1 MSTGTGWIKLY
12 ARNNILLKKL
22 QIWDLG
28 SFIFWSKFR
37 FCGAAW
43 GVFFLIFRR
52 RSNMVADIFTQ
63 PSPPTIKLTYHI
75 TYLSTC
81 YITRAA
87 WPSFLII
94 FFSTYAPV
102 ILWNFKLLIRYL
114 NDFTFNLYIRTFL
127 TYYIGSVT
135 LSVGKR

>member
-1 MSTGTGWIKLY
+1 MSTGTGRIKLY

-22 QIWDLG
+22 QIWDMG

-63 PSPPTIKLTYHI
+63 PPPRHHK
-75 TYLSTC
+75 TYLS
-81 YITRAA
+81 YYL
-87 WPSFLII
+87 LIYMLHNQSRLTKFSNYI
-94 FFSTYAPV
+94 FF
-102 ILWNFKLLIRYL
+102 
-114 NDFTFNLYIRTFL
+114 YIRSCHPMEFQ
-127 TYYIGSVT
+127 T
-135 LSVGKR
+135 LDPLLKWFYFQPVYKNIFNILYR